1 MLERGRENIA
11 LTSLTQI
18 EYRKG
23 MAEALPVDDA
33 SVHLVISNGVI
44 NLTPTRTP
52 SSARRS
58 AC

>member
-1 MLERGRENIA
+1 
-11 LTSLTQI
+11 
-18 EYRKG
+18 